1 MGGENVGGVEGKKM
15 QKLTA
20 AAMDD
25 KCAERLLDAV
35 KLMAICDYLDGAG
48 KPDDVNRWTAVLY
61 FYESPFFRSRYSA
74 DEMIALCDKAAAKGI
89 RGRDV
94 KKRPR
99 LTLAQYREVMELA
112 RAGVLYEEIAKRFG
126 VKRATLVHDVQDVRR
141 RYGIAEKLT
150 AGRKTGVSPKKEKT
164 GNVVND

>member
-1 MGGENVGGVEGKKM
+1 MGGENVGDVEGKKM

-25 KCAERLLDAV
+25 KGAERLLDAV
-35 KLMAICDYLDGAG
+35 KLLAICDYLDGAD
-48 KPDDVNRWTAVLY
+48 KPDDIKRWTAALY

-94 KKRPR
+94 KKRQG

-126 VKRATLVHDVQDVRR
+126 VKRATLVHDIQDVRR

-150 AGRKTGVSPKKEKT
+150 AGRKTGVSPKSRK
-164 GNVVND
+164 

>member
-1 MGGENVGGVEGKKM
+1 MGGENVGDVEGKKM

-25 KCAERLLDAV
+25 KGAERLLDAV
-35 KLMAICDYLDGAG
+35 KLLAICDYLDGAD
-48 KPDDVNRWTAVLY
+48 KPDDIKRWTAVLY

-74 DEMIALCDKAAAKGI
+74 DEMIALCDRAAAKGI

-99 LTLAQYREVMELA
+99 LTLAQYRQVMELA
-112 RAGVLYEEIAKRFG
+112 RAGVLYEEIAKRLG
-126 VKRATLVHDVQDVRR
+126 VNKRTLQSDIQCVRR
-141 RYGIAEKLT
+141 RYGITEKLT
-150 AGRKTGVSPKKEKT
+150 AGRKTGVSPWT
-164 GNVVND
+164 RT

>member
-1 MGGENVGGVEGKKM
+1 MGGENVGDVEGKKM

-20 AAMDD
+20 AMDD
-25 KCAERLLDAV
+25 KGAERLLDAV
-35 KLMAICDYLDGAG
+35 KLLAICDYLDGAD
-48 KPDDVNRWTAVLY
+48 KPDDVNRRTAALY

-89 RGRDV
+89 RGRDI

-99 LTLAQYREVMELA
+99 LTLAQYRQVMELA
-112 RAGVLYEEIAKRFG
+112 RAGVLYEEIAKRLG
-126 VKRATLVHDVQDVRR
+126 VSKSTLQNDIQCVRR

-150 AGRKTGVSPKKEKT
+150 AGRKTGVSPWT
-164 GNVVND
+164 RT

>member
-1 MGGENVGGVEGKKM
+1 MGGENVGDVEGKKM

-48 KPDDVNRWTAVLY
+48 KPDDVNRRTAVLY

-74 DEMIALCDKAAAKGI
+74 DEMIALCDRAAAKGI
-89 RGRDV
+89 RGRDI

-99 LTLAQYREVMELA
+99 LTLAQYRQVMELA

-126 VKRATLVHDVQDVRR
+126 VSKSTLQNDVQDVRR

-150 AGRKTGVSPKKEKT
+150 AGRKTGVSP
-164 GNVVND
+164 

>member
-48 KPDDVNRWTAVLY
+48 KPDDVNRCTAVLY

-74 DEMIALCDKAAAKGI
+74 DEMIALCDRAAAKGI

-94 KKRPR
+94 KKRR
-99 LTLAQYREVMELA
+99 GLTLAQYREVMELA

-150 AGRKTGVSPKKEKT
+150 AGRKTGVSPKSRK
-164 GNVVND
+164 